1 MPFPRIPVKTNTEY
15 REGGLERMGH
25 SAKGE
30 RNHGKGTMS
39 SILVFIAEA
48 TDHRPGPRPDLT

>member
-1 MPFPRIPVKTNTEY
+1 MPFLRIPVKTNTEY
-15 REGGLERMGH
+15 REGSLGRMGH

-39 SILVFIAEA
+39 PYSCLL
-48 TDHRPGPRPDLT
+48 PRRQITGLALDQI